1 MSHTRDDQIDLEWY
15 FNEATGDLSMP
26 SSFGAMVA
34 RLQLGTQTKKYAT
47 SSDAENHIERQ
58 LDAAERYGEVERAL
72 DMLSQ
77 QRQRLLEEA
86 FEQCRC
92 PVEVVARPRHLYKA
106 ARGSTAMREH
116 LKAVGQLTWTQKAA
130 DEWLARSEYPHA
142 HAAHDA
148 GRLEALRDACW
159 AQAQEAVTKALD
171 AYGEARSVSRKAAES
186 ERAMRFAR
194 LAKGA
199 RL

>member
-1 MSHTRDDQIDLEWY
+1 MSHTRDDQTDLEWY

-47 SSDAENHIERQ
+47 SADAENHIERQ
-58 LDAAERYGEVERAL
+58 LDAAKRYGEVESAL
-72 DMLSQ
+72 DTLSLA
-77 QRQRLLEEA
+77 RQKLLEEA

-106 ARGSTAMREH
+106 ARASVAMREH
-116 LKAVGQLTWTQKAA
+116 LKAVGQLMWTAKAG

-142 HAAHDA
+142 HAGHDA
-148 GRLEALRDACW
+148 ARLESLRDACW
-159 AQAQEAVTKALD
+159 VQAQESVTKALD
-171 AYGEARSVSRKAAES
+171 AYGEARGTARRVAES
-186 ERAMRFAR
+186 DRARRFAR